1 MMSDYLIRATAA
13 GAQIRAFAAVTTETA
28 ERARTIHNTCPTMTA
43 ALGRLLTAGAMM
55 GSMMKGDDDLL
66 TLQIRGE
73 GPGKGLTVTATA
85 NGTVKGYPVVPVVNL
100 PANAKGKLDVGGAL
114 YPGTLSVIRDMGLKE
129 PYVGQTVLQ
138 TGEIA
143 EDLTYYFAASEQT
156 PSSVALGVLMNSDNT
171 VRHAGGFILQLM
183 PFAEDSMIDR
193 LEANLK
199 DLPSVTKMMEEGL
212 DPEGILRRAL
222 AGFDVEI
229 TDTMPVEYSCNCSRE
244 KMEKALI
251 AIGQKDLRELI
262 EENEPVTMNCQFC
275 GSSFTFSIEELKK
288 MAGSQK

>member
-1 MMSDYLIRATAA
+1 MSDYLIRATAA

-288 MAGSQK
+288 MAGSHK

>member
-1 MMSDYLIRATAA
+1 MSDYLIRATAA
-13 GAQIRAFAAVTTETA
+13 GAQIRAFAAMTTETA

-183 PFAEDSMIDR
+183 PFAEDAMIDR

-199 DLPSVTKMMEEGL
+199 DLPSVTQMMEEGL

-222 AGFDVEI
+222 SGFDVEI
-229 TDTMPVEYSCNCSRE
+229 TDSMPVEYSCNCSRE

-251 AIGQKDLRELI
+251 AIGKKDLSELI
-262 EENEPVTMNCQFC
+262 AENEPVTMNCQFC
-275 GSSFTFSIEELKK
+275 GSSFTFSVEELKK
-288 MAGSQK
+288 MAESQG

>member
-1 MMSDYLIRATAA
+1 MSDYLIRATAA

-43 ALGRLLTAGAMM
+43 ALGRLLTAGALM

-229 TDTMPVEYSCNCSRE
+229 TGRLPVEYSCNCSRE

-275 GSSFTFSIEELKK
+275 GSSFTFSVEELKK
-288 MAGSQK
+288 MAERRR

>member
-1 MMSDYLIRATAA
+1 MSDYLIRATAA
-13 GAQIRAFAAVTTETA
+13 GAQIRAFAALTTDTA

-183 PFAEDSMIDR
+183 PFAEDSMINR

-212 DPEGILRRAL
+212 TPEGILRRAL

-229 TDTMPVEYSCNCSRE
+229 TDRLPVEYSCNCSRE

-275 GSSFTFSIEELKK
+275 GSSFTFSVEELKK
-288 MAGSQK
+288 MAESQK

>member
-1 MMSDYLIRATAA
+1 MSDYLIRATAA

-73 GPGKGLTVTATA
+73 GPGKGLTVTATS

-229 TDTMPVEYSCNCSRE
+229 TGRLPVEYSCNCSRE

-275 GSSFTFSIEELKK
+275 GSSFTFSVEELKK
-288 MAGSQK
+288 MAERRR

>member
-1 MMSDYLIRATAA
+1 MSDYLIRATAA

-171 VRHAGGFILQLM
+171 VQHAGGFILQLM
-183 PFAEDSMIDR
+183 PFAEESMIDR

-212 DPEGILRRAL
+212 SPEGILRRAL

-229 TDTMPVEYSCNCSRE
+229 TDSMPVEYSCNCSRE

-251 AIGQKDLRELI
+251 AIGKKDLTELI

-275 GSSFTFSIEELKK
+275 GSSFTFSVEELKM
-288 MAGSQK
+288 MAERTR